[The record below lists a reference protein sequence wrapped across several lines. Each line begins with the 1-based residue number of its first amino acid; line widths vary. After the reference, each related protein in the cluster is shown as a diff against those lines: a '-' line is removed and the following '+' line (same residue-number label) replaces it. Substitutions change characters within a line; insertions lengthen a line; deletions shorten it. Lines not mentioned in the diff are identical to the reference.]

1 MKPSFWEPALCMS
14 SAPQRARGPME
25 PVILL
30 IPSHL
35 GQLYLCSFLFYHTVT
50 PQFCLPFFFFFLVPS
65 QSLSQST
72 EIRAEIT
79 DVLTGITD
87 ALLLQQKHFQV
98 DSEPAARCH
107 AIWVVPRMAPVI
119 RTSEVTES
127 TQNFPS
133 GHLSQTQCTSSARRP
148 ALRVSRN
155 IPGRLVH
162 LLQRLP
168 NTFRSHNNNNKILF

>member
-1 MKPSFWEPALCMS
+1 MHELGSREGTRTDGTCNIAYSFTPRTVVSLLFSILSHCNS
-14 SAPQRARGPME
+14 TVLSA
-25 PVILL
+25 
-30 IPSHL
+30 
-35 GQLYLCSFLFYHTVT
+35 F
-50 PQFCLPFFFFFLVPS
+50 FFFFFLVPS